1 MTFFPLA
8 GISDYPTLNPAAC
21 NLFLCLYDAA
31 ACSELVT
38 PTLDRKPTSF
48 VAVSCTTPP
57 QAFWTKHAQSEIIEV
72 HHCLLDC
79 ISSSCLLLNASN
91 PFQLSPCLSV
101 SRGPVTLSS

>member
-1 MTFFPLA
+1 MTFLPLLR
-8 GISDYPTLNPAAC
+8 ISDHPTLNPTSS

-38 PTLDRKPTSF
+38 PTLERKPTSF

-57 QAFWTKHAQSEIIEV
+57 QAFWTKHAQTEIIEV
-72 HHCLLDC
+72 HHCLLAY
-79 ISSSCLLLNASN
+79 IPPSCLLLETSN
-91 PFQLSPCLSV
+91 PFQLSQYLSV